1 MDHDALQR
9 VAGIP
14 LFAQI
19 SKAHAARAGELD
31 LAFQGKQGAEHVGK
45 AKTSVQATAHGR
57 EVAKLGPTI
66 SRTAAVKTP
75 LVARAKSAC
84 DSSAES
90 GVMAPIT
97 KASSLSSIWSKPQAD
112 RSMAHGM
119 VRC

>member
-1 MDHDALQR
+1 MDHDALQH

-31 LAFQGKQGAEHVGK
+31 LAFQGEQSAEHVGK

-57 EVAKLGPTI
+57 EVAKLGPYDIAHRRREDAVGGTGKI
-66 SRTAAVKTP
+66 SM
-75 LVARAKSAC
+75 

-97 KASSLSSIWSKPQAD
+97 KASSLSSI
-112 RSMAHGM
+112 
-119 VRC
+119 

>member
-1 MDHDALQR
+1 MDHDALQH

-45 AKTSVQATAHGR
+45 PKRPYRLPPT
-57 EVAKLGPTI
+57 VARLRNWGPTI

-84 DSSAES
+84 DSSTES

-97 KASSLSSIWSKPQAD
+97 KASLLSSIWSKPQAD